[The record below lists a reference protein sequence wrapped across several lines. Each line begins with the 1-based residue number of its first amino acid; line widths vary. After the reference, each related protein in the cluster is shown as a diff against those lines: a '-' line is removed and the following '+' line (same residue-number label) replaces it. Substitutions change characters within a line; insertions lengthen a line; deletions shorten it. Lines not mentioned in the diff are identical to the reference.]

1 MKYRLYYSI
10 IAACFLIAWSSG
22 GLEVLMNEA
31 RSYDSAFKEEQ
42 ALKKYKE
49 VLAIAPD
56 NLTALCGASINSVR
70 IGNREKNEEK
80 KKTFFADGLTF
91 AQKAIG
97 INAQNDEAN
106 FCMAAAL
113 GRKAESLGAKERL
126 SMAKE
131 IKKYADKCV
140 QINSNHAGGH
150 HIIGRWHHRFSNLSF
165 FEKAAAN
172 TLFGGIPSEVSESK
186 GLYHLKKAM
195 ELKPDFILYHYDYAV
210 ALNDADN
217 ETEALN
223 VLKKALALKHQ
234 TPDDPSI
241 IAKCK
246 ELFDDIQ

>member
-1 MKYRLYYSI
+1 MTHKFYYSTI
-10 IAACFLIAWSSG
+10 IACLLIAWRSG
-22 GLEVLMNEA
+22 GVEVLVNEA
-31 RSYDSAFKEEQ
+31 KNYDLTFKEEQ

-49 VLAIAPD
+49 ILNIAPD
-56 NLTALCGASINSVR
+56 NIAALCGASINSVR

-80 KKTFFADGLTF
+80 KKVLFADGLTF

-97 INAQNDEAN
+97 INSQYDEAN

-140 QINSNHAGGH
+140 QLNSNHAGGH

-172 TLFGGIPSEVSESK
+172 TLFGGIPQEVSESK
-186 GLYHLKKAM
+186 GLYHLKKAVD
-195 ELKPDFILYHYDYAV
+195 LKPDFILYFYDYAV

-217 ETEALN
+217 ENEAITI
-223 VLKKALALKHQ
+223 LKKALALKQQ
-234 TPDDPSI
+234 TSDDPSI
-241 IAKCK
+241 IVKCK
-246 ELFDDIQ
+246 ELLDDIQ